1 MSKQVRADKQLIIAA
16 MGMASAA
23 ITGGILGL
31 IDASTGFALYSLILF
46 FIVPVGAFVA
56 GIAAASG
63 YYFGSTLFHQKPAG
77 GVAINM
83 VLVTI
88 GAYLIAHYI
97 PYNSLVV
104 EGISIKDRISF
115 FQYLDLSIRHTTLSI
130 KGHAT
135 GELGAVFGYLYA
147 AIQLIGFAFGGFCV
161 FACLLGLPF
170 CERCSRYLKKIT
182 TVDRY
187 TSEGEQ
193 LSEQNENFVKMLEE
207 KEYMKALEF
216 HAASMGADTAA
227 GHHLRTRV
235 TMHKC
240 KDCRVNHLE
249 FEVAHLENGN
259 WQDISKS
266 NIKLWIEPEA
276 RAVS

>member
-1 MSKQVRADKQLIIAA
+1 MSKQVRADKQLIIAV
-16 MGMASAA
+16 MGMTSAA
-23 ITGGILGL
+23 ITGGILGT
-31 IDASTGFALYSLILF
+31 IDAATGFALYSLILF
-46 FIVPVGAFVA
+46 FIVPVGAFIA

-88 GAYLIAHYI
+88 GAYLLAHYI
-97 PYNSLVV
+97 PYESLVV
-104 EGISIKDRISF
+104 EGVSIKERISF
-115 FQYLDLSIRHTTLSI
+115 LQYLDLSIRHTTLSI
-130 KGHAT
+130 KGHST
-135 GELGAVFGYLYA
+135 GELGSVFGYIYA
-147 AIQLIGFAFGGFCV
+147 SIQVLGFAFGGLCV
-161 FACLLGLPF
+161 FACLLGMPY
-170 CERCSRYLKKIT
+170 CERCARYLKQIT
-182 TVDRY
+182 TLDRY

-193 LSEQNENFVKMLEE
+193 LSEHTENFVKMLDE
-207 KEYMKALEF
+207 KKYMQALEF
-216 HAASMGADTAA
+216 HAADMGVAADI

-266 NIKLWIEPEA
+266 NIKLWIEPDA
-276 RAVS
+276 NAVS